1 MSDKAQTSIPVVT
14 IKINSKDLSEA
25 ETDLNEIVIDTS
37 YNLPSMATLRFYDQY
52 MKWIDSDLFKLGGEL
67 SITMAPPQMFELL
80 DPAEVFLGEIVAI
93 EPSLSASGTH
103 TLTVRAYD
111 RSHRLH
117 IGTKVMTYTNMND
130 SRIVGNIARAAGL
143 TRGKID
149 TNETHDY
156 VIQNNLTDF
165 EFLSMRAKRAGYHLA
180 VVQNKIYFQK
190 PESVSVGASVT
201 LGEDLRAVSIRMST
215 ARQAQTVEV
224 RGWDFRTKKE
234 IVASFTPKMIFVENG
249 IGDTGGAA
257 TKTAISANG
266 IKRLT
271 NLAPQTADEAKAI
284 AAAAAVDQ
292 EGHFIEIDGVALG
305 DPSLVAGIKVELK
318 GLGKNHSGKYFVTSA
333 THILNASGYEVHFT
347 CSGRYPQT
355 FSHLLN
361 GAGGNAPEVG
371 TIYGVVIGV
380 VTNVKDP
387 DGLGRVKVKFPW
399 MAEANAKVES
409 NWARIAAPSAGKSR
423 GFYFLPEVDDE
434 VLVAFEHGNPNYPYI
449 VGMLW
454 NGKDAPSEKNT
465 VAHTGEG
472 TIHRMIV
479 SRLGHRVVFDDS
491 NSKKSILIEDSS
503 KNQSIFIDTVKNAIT
518 IKAAGNMLID
528 VKGNIDINAGGNI
541 NIKANGAIKSDSLSL
556 EMLAKTTIKLDAK
569 AMIEMKAAGSLK
581 MESMGAAQLDGSII
595 NISSKGPLAAKG
607 LPITLN

>member
-1 MSDKAQTSIPVVT
+1 
-14 IKINSKDLSEA
+14 
-25 ETDLNEIVIDTS
+25 
-37 YNLPSMATLRFYDQY
+37 
-52 MKWIDSDLFKLGGEL
+52 
-67 SITMAPPQMFELL
+67 
-80 DPAEVFLGEIVAI
+80 
-93 EPSLSASGTH
+93 
-103 TLTVRAYD
+103 
-111 RSHRLH
+111 
-117 IGTKVMTYTNMND
+117 
-130 SRIVGNIARAAGL
+130 
-143 TRGKID
+143 
-149 TNETHDY
+149 
-156 VIQNNLTDF
+156 
-165 EFLSMRAKRAGYHLA
+165 
-180 VVQNKIYFQK
+180 
-190 PESVSVGASVT
+190 
-201 LGEDLRAVSIRMST
+201 
-215 ARQAQTVEV
+215 
-224 RGWDFRTKKE
+224 
-234 IVASFTPKMIFVENG
+234 
-249 IGDTGGAA
+249 
-257 TKTAISANG
+257 
-266 IKRLT
+266 
-271 NLAPQTADEAKAI
+271 
-284 AAAAAVDQ
+284 
-292 EGHFIEIDGVALG
+292 
-305 DPSLVAGIKVELK
+305 
-318 GLGKNHSGKYFVTSA
+318 
-333 THILNASGYEVHFT
+333 
-347 CSGRYPQT
+347 
-355 FSHLLN
+355 
-361 GAGGNAPEVG
+361 
-371 TIYGVVIGV
+371 VVIGV